1 VIETAVIRV
10 LETTPTG
17 LGSQARTFMDATE
30 KDASASQAD
39 YDESSI
45 AHLEGL
51 EAVRKRPGMYIGD
64 TDVTGLHKMVFEI
77 LDNSIDEAL
86 AGHCKHI
93 HIVLHADDSISVE
106 DDGRGIPTGS
116 MEVEGKQIPAAIAIF
131 TKLHVGGKFDN
142 QAYKV
147 SGGLHGVGVTVV
159 NALSDWLELE
169 IWREGKT
176 FTARFERGEVTEDLR
191 EVGTSDKRGTKI
203 TFHADPLIYGAVK
216 VDFDI
221 LGSRFRELSYLT
233 EGVSISLTDLRPLA
247 SGGQKREQ
255 VFTGEGGV
263 ASFVELLTQ
272 KRTKVGALIELR
284 AEVPFEFEG
293 RDHELGVQVAL
304 QWTDAFHEHIH
315 CYTNNIANRDG
326 GTHLTGL
333 RTALTRVVNSYAA
346 DHNLLKGAKSA
357 VKGSLAGEDVREGLV
372 AVIAVKHP
380 DPKFNSQTKEKL
392 VSSEVTA
399 LVQTAVSEALSRH
412 FEENPKDAKL
422 IIDKALLAARA
433 RAAARKARET
443 ITRKGILDGLSLPGK
458 LADCQA
464 KDPEEAEL
472 FIVEGDSAGGSA
484 KQGRDRRTQAILPLR
499 GKILNVEKARID
511 KMLSSQEIV
520 ALITALGTGIGQ
532 DNYDID
538 KLRYHKIIIMTD
550 ADVDGSHIRTLLLT
564 FFFRHFVDII
574 ERGYLYV
581 AQPPLYKVKAGK
593 KEHYLKNDAAL
604 DAYIID
610 NAVEDLELVIGGST
624 VAAKV
629 LSDIAHAGVRYRNLL
644 GQLERE
650 HRRPVIEALLEQLE
664 QRGRA
669 IVEQAFADADEALL
683 TELGQAVV
691 ERARPQ
697 LPLTK
702 IDSRVATIQVTTE
715 EDVQERAVIRFE
727 ILADGVTVHEDVGLA
742 LLRSSEL
749 RELSRIREQLATQE
763 AGRIELR
770 RKGDLIAEPARLLD
784 VVEHVGAVGRSGLQI
799 QRYKGLGEMNPD
811 QLWETTMDPER
822 RGLLQIKIADP
833 DLADDVFTILMGD
846 DVTPRREFITENA
859 LNTRNLD
866 V

>member
-1 VIETAVIRV
+1 MDVTDNNPTTA
-10 LETTPTG
+10 P
-17 LGSQARTFMDATE
+17 
-30 KDASASQAD
+30 D
-39 YDESSI
+39 YDEKSI
-45 AHLEGL
+45 SALEGL

-64 TDVTGLHKMVFEI
+64 TDISGLHKMVFEV

-86 AGHCKHI
+86 AGHCDAV
-93 HIVLHADDSISVE
+93 HIVLHPDDSISIE
-106 DDGRGIPTGS
+106 DNGRGVPTGP
-116 MEVEGKQIPAAIAIF
+116 MEVSGEMIPAAVAIF

-142 QAYKV
+142 AAYKV

-176 FTARFERGEVTEDLR
+176 YTVRFERGEVTRDL
-191 EVGTSDKRGTKI
+191 EVVGATDKRGTKV

-216 VDFDI
+216 VDFET
-221 LGSRFRELSYLT
+221 LSSRFRELSYLS
-233 EGVSISLTDLRPLA
+233 EGVSITLTDLRPLA
-247 SGGQKREQ
+247 TGGAKREH

-263 ASFVELLTQ
+263 ASFVELLTA
-272 KRTKVGALIELR
+272 KRTKIGTMIELR

-304 QWTDAFHEHIH
+304 QWTDAYHEHIL

-333 RTALTRVVNSYAA
+333 RTALTRVVNNYAT
-346 DHNLLKGAKSA
+346 NTNMLKGH
-357 VKGSLAGEDVREGLV
+357 KGSLAGEDVREGLV

-380 DPKFNSQTKEKL
+380 DPKFSSQTKEKL
-392 VSSEVTA
+392 VSGEVTA
-399 LVQTAVSEALSRH
+399 LVSNAVAEGLNRY

-422 IIDKALLAARA
+422 IIEKALLAARA

-464 KDPEEAEL
+464 KNPEEAEL

-520 ALITALGTGIGQ
+520 ALITALGTGIGE
-532 DNYDID
+532 DTYTLD

-564 FFFRHFVDII
+564 FFFRHFPDII
-574 ERGYLYV
+574 DRGYLYV

-593 KEHYLKNDAAL
+593 KEHYLKNDAGL
-604 DAYIID
+604 DEYIIA
-610 NAVEDLELVIGGST
+610 NAIEDLELTIDGAG
-624 VAAKV
+624 AAPRV
-629 LSDIAHAGVRYRNLL
+629 LAEVAHAGVLYRN
-644 GQLERE
+644 QLEQLARE
-650 HRRPVIEALLEQLE
+650 HRRPILEALLAELE
-664 QRGRA
+664 LRGREALEAALSTGDDATLTEVGAA
-669 IVEQAFADADEALL
+669 IVERAL
-683 TELGQAVV
+683 
-691 ERARPQ
+691 PQ
-697 LPLTK
+697 MPLTK
-702 IDSRVATIQVTTE
+702 IESRAARVEVPTE
-715 EDVQERAVIRFE
+715 TGTQERAVIRLE
-727 ILADGVTVHEDVGLA
+727 ILADGVTVHEDLGAA
-742 LLRSSEL
+742 LLRSSEI
-749 RELSRIREQLATQE
+749 RELVRIREELAGT
-763 AGRIELR
+763 AKPGSKLELR
-770 RKGDLIAEPARLLD
+770 RKGELVAEPARLLD
-784 VVEHVGAVGRSGLQI
+784 VVDHVGEVGRSGLQI

-822 RGLLQIKIADP
+822 RELLQIRIADP
-833 DLADDVFTILMGD
+833 ELADDVFTVLMGD
-846 DVTPRREFITENA
+846 DVAPRREFITENA

>member
-1 VIETAVIRV
+1 
-10 LETTPTG
+10 
-17 LGSQARTFMDATE
+17 MDATE
-30 KDASASQAD
+30 KDAASVTPTPAEGADQA
-39 YDESSI
+39 YDSSSI
-45 AHLEGL
+45 SHLEGL

-86 AGHCKHI
+86 AGHCKQI
-93 HIVLHADDSISVE
+93 YITLHPNDSITVE
-106 DDGRGIPTGS
+106 DDGRGIPTGM
-116 MEVEGKQIPAAIAIF
+116 MEVEGKQVAAAIAIF

-142 QAYKV
+142 AAYKV

-159 NALSDWLELE
+159 NALSDWLQLE

-176 FTARFERGEVTEDLR
+176 FTARFERGDVIEDFK
-191 EVGTSDKRGTKI
+191 EVGVSDKRGTKV
-203 TFHADPLIYGAVK
+203 TFHADPLIYGNIK
-216 VDFDI
+216 VDFDV

-233 EGVSISLTDLRPLA
+233 EDVTITLTDLRSTA
-247 SGGQKREQ
+247 GDSGKRVQ

-272 KRTKVGALIELR
+272 KRTRIGTMIELR
-284 AEVPFEFEG
+284 AQVPFEFEG
-293 RDHELGVQVAL
+293 HDHELGVQVAL
-304 QWTDAFHEHIH
+304 QWTDAYHEQIH

-333 RTALTRVVNSYAA
+333 RTGLTRVVNTYAA
-346 DHNLLKGAKSA
+346 AKGLLKGNKSA
-357 VKGSLAGEDVREGLV
+357 VKGTLAGEDVREGLV
-372 AVIAVKHP
+372 AIIAVKHP

-399 LVQTAVSEALSRH
+399 LVQTAVSEKLSRH

-422 IIDKALLAARA
+422 VIDKALLAARA

-464 KDPEEAEL
+464 KNPELAEL

-484 KQGRDRRTQAILPLR
+484 KQGRDRQTQAILPLR

-511 KMLSSQEIV
+511 KMLSSQEIIT
-520 ALITALGTGIGQ
+520 LITALGTGIGPET
-532 DNYDID
+532 YDVD

-564 FFFRHFVDII
+564 LFFRHFVDVI

-593 KEHYLKNDAAL
+593 KELYLKNDAGL
-604 DAYIID
+604 DEFIIS
-610 NAVEDLELVIGGST
+610 NAIEDLELSIGGNV
-624 VAAKV
+624 VAPNV
-629 LSDIAHAGVRYRNLL
+629 MSEIAHAGVRYRKLL

-650 HRRPVIEALLEQLE
+650 HRGPVVEALLGQLE
-664 QRGRA
+664 LRGHDV
-669 IVEQAFADADEALL
+669 VEAALLDGDEAALA
-683 TELGQAVV
+683 ELAAAVV
-691 ERARPQ
+691 EDARPNM
-697 LPLTK
+697 PLTTVEARV
-702 IDSRVATIQVTTE
+702 ISAEGAGEDSEQARS
-715 EDVQERAVIRFE
+715 VIRFE
-727 ILADGVTVHEDVGLA
+727 LLHDGVTVFEDVGVA

-749 RELSRIREQLATQE
+749 RELASLRVELA
-763 AGRIELR
+763 AKGDGAIELR
-770 RKGDLIAEPARLLD
+770 RKGKLVAEPARLLD
-784 VVEHVGAVGRSGLQI
+784 VVDHVGEVGRTGLQI
-799 QRYKGLGEMNPD
+799 QRYKGLGEMNPE
-811 QLWETTMDPER
+811 QLWETTMDPEQR
-822 RGLLQIKIADP
+822 DLLQIKIADR
-833 DLADDVFTILMGD
+833 DIAHEVFTVLMGD
-846 DVTPRREFITENA
+846 EVGPRREFITENA